1 VQPLGQGLPAGQFD
15 DLKALDGGNR
25 GVSPRVFLP
34 AVGVC
39 ADDAFGLI
47 PMVGPPN
54 RGLFALELLGHGS
67 SPVACARAKTIRVRR
82 TWNHGRLWLRAI
94 CKRSVSSAERMRN
107 RIGFR
112 PRMAGCLQVEEGG
125 RVEYEFR
132 KPEEALQNQK
142 LHAE

>member
-47 PMVGPPN
+47 PMAGPPN

-67 SPVACARAKTIRVRR
+67 SPVACGPRQDDSSASHLEPWQALAPSDLQEVRFVGGTDANLVFGGAWQDASRLRRRKGGIRV
-82 TWNHGRLWLRAI
+82 
-94 CKRSVSSAERMRN
+94 S
-107 RIGFR
+107 
-112 PRMAGCLQVEEGG
+112 
-125 RVEYEFR
+125 
-132 KPEEALQNQK
+132 
-142 LHAE
+142 